1 MSARRHECTNTR
13 TRDEIPDANKSIR
26 SIGREIAPSFVR
38 ASERTSERASEQITS
53 ISQSSVNAV
62 PTASVPVACPVDA
75 ERGTHRPITTRRRPP
90 RVASCTFFDESC
102 AVNVSLSLFFDE
114 SCSVKRPAMGFS
126 TAPNTTHRYVFN
138 ASRKLGTYSL
148 GPQPI
153 HFGGIYIVAWCECST
168 RTRCRSSA

>member
-38 ASERTSERASEQITS
+38 SSERTSERASEQITS

-102 AVNVSLSLFFDE
+102 AVQCVPLSVCRRVVRGQCGILTAVRHE
-114 SCSVKRPAMGFS
+114 EWGF
-126 TAPNTTHRYVFN
+126 
-138 ASRKLGTYSL
+138 L
-148 GPQPI
+148 
-153 HFGGIYIVAWCECST
+153 
-168 RTRCRSSA
+168 